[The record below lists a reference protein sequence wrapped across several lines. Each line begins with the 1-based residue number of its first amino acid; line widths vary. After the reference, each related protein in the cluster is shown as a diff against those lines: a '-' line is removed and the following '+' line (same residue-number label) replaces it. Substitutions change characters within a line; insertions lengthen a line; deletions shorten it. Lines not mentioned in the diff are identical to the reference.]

1 MDRMLFYSTNDKSR
15 LASVDVKEALLLG
28 QAPDRGLYLPERFP
42 TIPKEEL
49 LSYASM
55 TYAEVAFHVLSRYTA
70 GALQH
75 ETLLKLCKD
84 AYTFEIPLEPVNETA
99 QTFILRLD
107 RGPTASFKDFAA
119 RIMARLMGHFISESG
134 KNLTILVAT
143 SGDTGAAVASAFSG
157 IAGIQVIVLFPVQ
170 EVSRRQRLQMTTLAG
185 NVTCLAIEGK
195 FDDCQAMVKQAF
207 ADPDLCKQIN
217 LSSANSINIGRLL
230 PQSVYFFYA
239 ASRINKE
246 LRQPMLFSVPSGNFG
261 DMMGGMIAW
270 KMGLPVKKMIVP
282 VNENDAF
289 PAYLSTGNY
298 QKVEPSRNCISN
310 AMNVG
315 HPSNLARL
323 VQLYGGHMDE
333 TGCILQPA
341 DLDTLRR
348 DIYSISVSDQETR
361 QTVVE
366 AWKKKKLLLEPHGAV
381 AWKGYESWI
390 TECPED
396 ADLPAVVL
404 ETAHPAKFHEEMK
417 KLLGFEPQ
425 VPSALAQLNPS
436 KETYS
441 QMLADFSCLKEFL
454 LSKAS
459 G

>member
-1 MDRMLFYSTNDKSR
+1 
-15 LASVDVKEALLLG
+15 
-28 QAPDRGLYLPERFP
+28 
-42 TIPKEEL
+42 
-49 LSYASM
+49 
-55 TYAEVAFHVLSRYTA
+55 
-70 GALQH
+70 
-75 ETLLKLCKD
+75 
-84 AYTFEIPLEPVNETA
+84 
-99 QTFILRLD
+99 
-107 RGPTASFKDFAA
+107 
-119 RIMARLMGHFISESG
+119 MGHFISESG

>member
-1 MDRMLFYSTNDKSR
+1 
-15 LASVDVKEALLLG
+15 
-28 QAPDRGLYLPERFP
+28 
-42 TIPKEEL
+42 
-49 LSYASM
+49 
-55 TYAEVAFHVLSRYTA
+55 
-70 GALQH
+70 
-75 ETLLKLCKD
+75 
-84 AYTFEIPLEPVNETA
+84 
-99 QTFILRLD
+99 
-107 RGPTASFKDFAA
+107 
-119 RIMARLMGHFISESG
+119 
-134 KNLTILVAT
+134 
-143 SGDTGAAVASAFSG
+143 
-157 IAGIQVIVLFPVQ
+157 
-170 EVSRRQRLQMTTLAG
+170 
-185 NVTCLAIEGK
+185 
-195 FDDCQAMVKQAF
+195 
-207 ADPDLCKQIN
+207 
-217 LSSANSINIGRLL
+217 
-230 PQSVYFFYA
+230 
-239 ASRINKE
+239 
-246 LRQPMLFSVPSGNFG
+246 
-261 DMMGGMIAW
+261 
-270 KMGLPVKKMIVP
+270 
-282 VNENDAF
+282 
-289 PAYLSTGNY
+289 
-298 QKVEPSRNCISN
+298 
-310 AMNVG
+310 
-315 HPSNLARL
+315 
-323 VQLYGGHMDE
+323 MDE